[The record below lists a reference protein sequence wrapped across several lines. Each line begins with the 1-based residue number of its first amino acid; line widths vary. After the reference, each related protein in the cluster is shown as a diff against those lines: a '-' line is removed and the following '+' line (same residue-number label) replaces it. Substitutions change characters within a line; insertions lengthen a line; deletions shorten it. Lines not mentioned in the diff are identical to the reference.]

1 MRSSRTSPVFPIT
14 IKANLL
20 DVSVA
25 SVMERSPANS
35 LLKELQ
41 GTIDDLEDYQ
51 SARSYEAAKSAL
63 EKLLFECKATSPE
76 KASLARAIA
85 DLEEMLDK
93 LHYGV
98 VQIAVFGMV
107 GRGKSSLLNA
117 LLGEP
122 YFATG
127 PIHGVTQE
135 AATALWQISE
145 AQRGNPIRLIDTPG
159 LDEVNGAAREQLARQ
174 VAAQADL
181 ILFVIAGDLTRL
193 EYQALSE
200 LRQAGKPM
208 ILVFNK
214 VDQYPEAD
222 REAIYAK
229 IRDER
234 VKELLSPEEIVM
246 VSAAPLVPQVQ
257 RDSQGRVQVKM
268 TVGAPQVEP
277 LKRKILE
284 VLEREGK
291 ALIALNSMLFANK
304 VSEELARYK
313 LQLRDQ
319 EANQLIW
326 KGAVT
331 KALAIALNP
340 VTVLDMVS
348 SAVIDLTT
356 IQLLSRLYD
365 IELTEAGAKELLQTI
380 ALAMGSISL
389 GEFAVNLGLSSLKG
403 LLGLATPMSGGLALG
418 PYLSVAMTQA
428 GIAGVSSYTMG
439 QVAKTYF
446 ANGAGWGAAGPKTVV
461 QQILSQL
468 DQRHILNRLKL
479 EIQEQLY
486 PS

>member
-1 MRSSRTSPVFPIT
+1 M
-14 IKANLL
+14 
-20 DVSVA
+20 
-25 SVMERSPANS
+25 
-35 LLKELQ
+35 
-41 GTIDDLEDYQ
+41 
-51 SARSYEAAKSAL
+51 
-63 EKLLFECKATSPE
+63 C
-76 KASLARAIA
+76 
-85 DLEEMLDK
+85 
-93 LHYGV
+93 
-98 VQIAVFGMV
+98 
-107 GRGKSSLLNA
+107 
-117 LLGEP
+117 
-122 YFATG
+122 
-127 PIHGVTQE
+127 
-135 AATALWQISE
+135 
-145 AQRGNPIRLIDTPG
+145 
-159 LDEVNGAAREQLARQ
+159 
-174 VAAQADL
+174 
-181 ILFVIAGDLTRL
+181 
-193 EYQALSE
+193 
-200 LRQAGKPM
+200 
-208 ILVFNK
+208 
-214 VDQYPEAD
+214 
-222 REAIYAK
+222 
-229 IRDER
+229 
-234 VKELLSPEEIVM
+234 
-246 VSAAPLVPQVQ
+246 PQVQ
-257 RDSQGRVQVKM
+257 RDSQGRLQVKM

-291 ALIALNSMLFANK
+291 ALIALNSMLFANR

-313 LQLRDQ
+313 LELRDQ
-319 EANQLIW
+319 EANHLIW
-326 KGAVT
+326 KGAVA

-403 LLGLATPMSGGLALG
+403 LLGLATPMSGGLSLG

-428 GIAGVSSYTMG
+428 GIAGFSSYTMG

>member
-1 MRSSRTSPVFPIT
+1 MI
-14 IKANLL
+14 
-20 DVSVA
+20 
-25 SVMERSPANS
+25 ERSPANS

-63 EKLLFECKATSPE
+63 EKLLHECRATGAE

-93 LHYGV
+93 LHGGV

-127 PIHGVTQE
+127 PIHGVTQRE
-135 AATALWQISE
+135 ASALWQISE
-145 AQRGNPIRLIDTPG
+145 ARRGNPIRLIDTPG
-159 LDEVNGAAREQLARQ
+159 LDEVNGAAREQLARE

-208 ILVFNK
+208 LLVFNK

-222 REAIYAK
+222 REAIYTK

-246 VSAAPLVPQVQ
+246 VAAAPLVPQVQ
-257 RDSQGRVQVKM
+257 RDASGRVQVKM

-313 LQLRDQ
+313 LQLREQ

-356 IQLLSRLYD
+356 IQLLSRLYN
-365 IELTEAGAKELLQTI
+365 IELTDAGAKELLQTI
-380 ALAMGSISL
+380 ALAMGGISL

-403 LLGLATPMSGGLALG
+403 LLGLATPISGGIALG

>member
-1 MRSSRTSPVFPIT
+1 MI
-14 IKANLL
+14 
-20 DVSVA
+20 
-25 SVMERSPANS
+25 ERSPPNS
-35 LLKELQ
+35 LLRELQ

-51 SARSYEAAKSAL
+51 SALSYRAAKRAL

-122 YFATG
+122 HFATG
-127 PIHGVTQE
+127 PIHGVTQKE
-135 AATALWQISE
+135 ASVLWQISE

-159 LDEVNGAAREQLARQ
+159 LDEVNGAAREQLARE

-222 REAIYAK
+222 REAIYTK

-246 VSAAPLVPQVQ
+246 VAAAPLVPQVQ

-277 LKRKILE
+277 LKQKILE
-284 VLEREGK
+284 VLQREGK

-313 LQLRDQ
+313 LALRDQ

-340 VTVLDMVS
+340 ITVLDMVS

-365 IELTEAGAKELLQTI
+365 IELTDAGAKDLLQTI

-403 LLGLATPMSGGLALG
+403 LLGLATPVSGGIALG

-428 GIAGVSSYTMG
+428 GIAGLSSYTMG

-446 ANGAGWGAAGPKTVV
+446 ANGAGWGSAGPKTVV
-461 QQILSQL
+461 RQILSQL

-479 EIQEQLY
+479 EIQQQLY

>member
-1 MRSSRTSPVFPIT
+1 MI
-14 IKANLL
+14 
-20 DVSVA
+20 
-25 SVMERSPANS
+25 ERSPVNS

-51 SARSYEAAKSAL
+51 SARSYAAAKSAL
-63 EKLLFECKATSPE
+63 EKLLLECKATGTE
-76 KASLARAIA
+76 KVSLARAIA

-127 PIHGVTQE
+127 PIHGVTQKE
-135 AATALWQISE
+135 ASALWQISE

-159 LDEVNGAAREQLARQ
+159 LDEVNGAAREQLARE

-200 LRQAGKPM
+200 LRQIGKPM

-222 REAIYAK
+222 REAIYSK

-246 VSAAPLVPQVQ
+246 VAAAPLVPQVN
-257 RDSQGRVQVKM
+257 RDRQGRVQVKM

-304 VSEELARYK
+304 VSEELTRYK
-313 LQLRDQ
+313 LKLRDQ

-365 IELTEAGAKELLQTI
+365 IELTDAGAKELLQTI

-403 LLGLATPMSGGLALG
+403 LLGLATPMSGGIALG

-446 ANGAGWGAAGPKTVV
+446 ANGAGWGAVGPKTVV

>member
-1 MRSSRTSPVFPIT
+1 MI
-14 IKANLL
+14 
-20 DVSVA
+20 
-25 SVMERSPANS
+25 ERSPANS
-35 LLKELQ
+35 LLTELQ

-51 SARSYEAAKSAL
+51 SARSYEAAKNAL
-63 EKLLFECKATSPE
+63 EKLLFECKATGAE

-85 DLEEMLDK
+85 DLEDMLDK

-135 AATALWQISE
+135 EASALWQISE

-159 LDEVNGAAREQLARQ
+159 LDEVNGAAREQLARE

-222 REAIYAK
+222 REAIYNK

-246 VSAAPLVPQVQ
+246 VAAAPLVPQVQ

-313 LQLRDQ
+313 LELRDQ

-403 LLGLATPMSGGLALG
+403 LLGLATPMSGGIALG

-428 GIAGVSSYTMG
+428 GIAGFSSYTMG

-446 ANGAGWGAAGPKTVV
+446 ANGAGWGTAGPKTVV

-468 DQRHILNRLKL
+468 DQRYILNRLKS
-479 EIQEQLY
+479 EIQGQLY

>member
-1 MRSSRTSPVFPIT
+1 M
-14 IKANLL
+14 
-20 DVSVA
+20 
-25 SVMERSPANS
+25 NS

-51 SARSYEAAKSAL
+51 SARSYAAAKSAL
-63 EKLLFECKATSPE
+63 EKLLLECKATGTE
-76 KASLARAIA
+76 KVSLARAIA

-127 PIHGVTQE
+127 PIHGVTQKE
-135 AATALWQISE
+135 ASALWQISE

-159 LDEVNGAAREQLARQ
+159 LDEVNGAAREQLARE

-200 LRQAGKPM
+200 LRQIGKPM

-222 REAIYAK
+222 REAIYSK

-246 VSAAPLVPQVQ
+246 VAAAPLVPQVN
-257 RDSQGRVQVKM
+257 RDRQGRVQVKM

-304 VSEELARYK
+304 VSEELTRYK
-313 LQLRDQ
+313 LKLRDQ

-365 IELTEAGAKELLQTI
+365 IELTDAGAKELLQTI

-403 LLGLATPMSGGLALG
+403 LLGLATPMSGGIALG

-446 ANGAGWGAAGPKTVV
+446 ANGAGWGAVGPKTVV

>member
-1 MRSSRTSPVFPIT
+1 M
-14 IKANLL
+14 
-20 DVSVA
+20 
-25 SVMERSPANS
+25 MERSPANS

>member
-1 MRSSRTSPVFPIT
+1 MV
-14 IKANLL
+14 
-20 DVSVA
+20 
-25 SVMERSPANS
+25 ERSPPNS
-35 LLKELQ
+35 LLRELQ

-51 SARSYEAAKSAL
+51 SALSYEAAKRAL
-63 EKLLFECKATSPE
+63 EKLLFECKATGTA
-76 KASLARAIA
+76 KAPLARAIA
-85 DLEEMLDK
+85 DLEEMLHK

-135 AATALWQISE
+135 EASVLWQISE

-159 LDEVNGAAREQLARQ
+159 LDEVNGAAREQLARE

-181 ILFVIAGDLTRL
+181 ILFVVAGDLTRL

-222 REAIYAK
+222 REAIYIK

-234 VKELLSPEEIVM
+234 VKALLSPEEIVM
-246 VSAAPLVPQVQ
+246 VAAAPLVPQVQ

-291 ALIALNSMLFANK
+291 ALIALNSMLFAKK

-313 LQLRDQ
+313 LALRDQ

-340 VTVLDMVS
+340 ITVLDMVS

-365 IELTEAGAKELLQTI
+365 IELTDAGAQDLLQTI

-403 LLGLATPMSGGLALG
+403 LLGLATPMSGGIALG

-428 GIAGVSSYTMG
+428 GIAGLSSYTVG

-446 ANGAGWGAAGPKTVV
+446 ANGAGWGPAGPKTVV

-479 EIQEQLY
+479 EIQQQLY
-486 PS
+486 PSGVVPWARRAAP

>member
-1 MRSSRTSPVFPIT
+1 MI
-14 IKANLL
+14 
-20 DVSVA
+20 
-25 SVMERSPANS
+25 ERSPANS

-85 DLEEMLDK
+85 DLEEILDK

-122 YFATG
+122 HFATG
-127 PIHGVTQE
+127 PIHGVTQKE
-135 AATALWQISE
+135 ASVLWQISE

-159 LDEVNGAAREQLARQ
+159 LDEVNGAAREQLARE

-222 REAIYAK
+222 REAIYTK

-246 VSAAPLVPQVQ
+246 VAAAPLVPQVQ

-313 LQLRDQ
+313 LQLRDH

-365 IELTEAGAKELLQTI
+365 IELTDAGAKDLLQTI

-403 LLGLATPMSGGLALG
+403 LLGLATPMSGGIALG

-468 DQRHILNRLKL
+468 DQRYILNRLKL

>member
-1 MRSSRTSPVFPIT
+1 MV
-14 IKANLL
+14 
-20 DVSVA
+20 
-25 SVMERSPANS
+25 ERSPAHS

-51 SARSYEAAKSAL
+51 SALSYEAAKSAL
-63 EKLLFECKATSPE
+63 EKLLCECKATGTG
-76 KASLARAIA
+76 KASLVRAIA
-85 DLEEMLDK
+85 DLEAMLDK
-93 LHYGV
+93 LHHGV

-127 PIHGVTQE
+127 PIHGVTQGE
-135 AATALWQISE
+135 ASALWQISE

-159 LDEVNGAAREQLARQ
+159 LDEVNGAAREQLARE

-234 VKELLSPEEIVM
+234 VKELLSPKEIVM
-246 VSAAPLVPQVQ
+246 VAAAPLVPQVQ

-277 LKRKILE
+277 LKRKIVE
-284 VLEREGK
+284 VLEQEGK
-291 ALIALNSMLFANK
+291 ALLALNSMLFANR

-313 LQLRDQ
+313 LELRDQ

-326 KGAVT
+326 KGAVA

-356 IQLLSRLYD
+356 IQLLSRLYG

-389 GEFAVNLGLSSLKG
+389 GEFAVHLGLSSLKG

-428 GIAGVSSYTMG
+428 GIAGFSSYTMG

-468 DQRHILNRLKL
+468 DQRHILHRLKL

>member
-1 MRSSRTSPVFPIT
+1 MI
-14 IKANLL
+14 
-20 DVSVA
+20 
-25 SVMERSPANS
+25 ERSPPNS
-35 LLKELQ
+35 LLRELQ
-41 GTIDDLEDYQ
+41 GTIEDLEDYQ
-51 SARSYEAAKSAL
+51 SALSYQAAKRAL
-63 EKLLFECKATSPE
+63 EKLLLECKATGTE
-76 KASLARAIA
+76 KAPLARAIA

-93 LHYGV
+93 LHHGV
-98 VQIAVFGMV
+98 VHIAVFGMV

-135 AATALWQISE
+135 ESSVLWQISA

-159 LDEVNGAAREQLARQ
+159 LDEVNGAAREQLARE

-214 VDQYPEAD
+214 VDQYPEVD
-222 REAIYAK
+222 REAIYIK

-234 VKELLSPEEIVM
+234 VKALLSPEEIVM
-246 VSAAPLVPQVQ
+246 VAAAPLVPQVQ

-277 LKRKILE
+277 LKQKILE
-284 VLEREGK
+284 VLQREGK

-313 LQLRDQ
+313 LALRDQ

-340 VTVLDMVS
+340 ITVLDMVS

-365 IELTEAGAKELLQTI
+365 IELTDAGAKDLLQTI

-403 LLGLATPMSGGLALG
+403 LLGLATPVSGGIALG

-428 GIAGVSSYTMG
+428 GIAGLSSYTMG

-446 ANGAGWGAAGPKTVV
+446 ANGAGWGSAGPKTVV
-461 QQILSQL
+461 RQILSQL

-479 EIQEQLY
+479 EIQQQLY

>member
-1 MRSSRTSPVFPIT
+1 M
-14 IKANLL
+14 
-20 DVSVA
+20 
-25 SVMERSPANS
+25 NS

-51 SARSYEAAKSAL
+51 SARSYAAAKSAL
-63 EKLLFECKATSPE
+63 EKLLLECKATGTE
-76 KASLARAIA
+76 KVSLARAIA

-127 PIHGVTQE
+127 PIHGVTQKE
-135 AATALWQISE
+135 ASALWQISE

-159 LDEVNGAAREQLARQ
+159 LDEVNGAAREQLARE

-200 LRQAGKPM
+200 LRQIGKPM

-222 REAIYAK
+222 REAIYSK

-246 VSAAPLVPQVQ
+246 VAAAPLVPQVN
-257 RDSQGRVQVKM
+257 RDRQGRVQVKM

-304 VSEELARYK
+304 VSEELTRYK
-313 LQLRDQ
+313 LKLRDQ

-365 IELTEAGAKELLQTI
+365 IELTDAGAKELLQTI

-389 GEFAVNLGLSSLKG
+389 GEFAVHLGLSSLKG
-403 LLGLATPMSGGLALG
+403 LLGLATPMSGGIALG

-446 ANGAGWGAAGPKTVV
+446 ANGAGWGAVGPKTVV